1 MFPRIKST
9 TNKIPCELRFVL
21 LNYTSTYNDGVMLVF
36 ILSLISL
43 IRLAFLGIVMLS
55 LGMGLDAPRGRI
67 NGHLYAINTKGLF
80 DVKKDICGRSPP
92 GRNTRCRC

>member
-1 MFPRIKST
+1 MIGDVVDF
-9 TNKIPCELRFVL
+9 C
-21 LNYTSTYNDGVMLVF
+21 STYNDGVMLVF

-43 IRLAFLGIVMLS
+43 IRLAFFGIVMLS

-67 NGHLYAINTKGLF
+67 IAHKYVYNTKGLF